1 VARCATADRQA
12 LLPQLVRLGTPVRYV
27 PGEATPTFGIAYDG
41 DRREMLVE
49 QLGDVW
55 TPADIPPLPPISWAH
70 VAPLAR
76 HEFPAETIAA
86 LARRCRVSLDGQ
98 GLVRVP
104 EVGPLRLDGNFDP
117 EVLRYV
123 WTLKLADE
131 EAEVLGDPAA
141 VVQADGQFDQ
151 VLTLG
156 VRRRVAPRLPAAV
169 DLDGQV
175 DVLTGAQCRSGS
187 EHRVRFQRQRH
198 AARGVAADGNDLG
211 PGVAQCPGRL
221 DELGVSVDPVG
232 SGQQVDEGGAQHS
245 IAEARLQRLSE
256 HVYTVR
262 SLPPIRQRFRA
273 WLC

>member
-1 VARCATADRQA
+1 VHEGDVA
-12 LLPQLVRLGTPVRYV
+12 V
-27 PGEATPTFGIAYDG
+27 EA
-41 DRREMLVE
+41 
-49 QLGDVW
+49 LGDER
-55 TPADIPPLPPISWAH
+55 AQHRHDGGDAAAARDEEDAARPLSGEYE
-70 VAPLAR
+70 VASA
-76 HEFPAETIAA
+76 
-86 LARRCRVSLDGQ
+86 DGQ
-98 GLVRVP
+98 P
-104 EVGPLRLDGNFDP
+104 H
-117 EVLRYV
+117 
-123 WTLKLADE
+123 DE
-131 EAEVLGDPAA
+131 PGTGVSEEVLGDPAA

-175 DVLTGAQCRSGS
+175 DVLAGAQCRSGS

-262 SLPPIRQRFRA
+262 SLPPIRQRFLA